1 VIAAVLVAI
10 GASVAWDQYERGGS
24 KAVPW
29 TDVTA
34 KLGEVR
40 WPKRIG
46 RSLESRAELVRELRD
61 AQPIDTPAAPMF
73 DFTRRR
79 LVLAA
84 AGPRSSTGYDVRVV
98 RVVERRDR
106 VDVDVREIAPTL
118 RRRVRAKL
126 TFPYRLLAIP
136 AGGKRVQVRWEG
148 RA

>member
-1 VIAAVLVAI
+1 VAI
-10 GASVAWDQYERGGS
+10 GASVAWDQYERGGA
-24 KAVPW
+24 KKVAW
-29 TDVTA
+29 TDVSA
-34 KLGEVR
+34 RLGEVR

-46 RSLESRAELVRELRD
+46 RSLDSHADLVRELRR
-61 AQPIDTPAAPMF
+61 AQPLDPPAAPAV

-84 AGPRSSTGYDVRVV
+84 AGPRSSTGYDVRIV

-106 VDVDVREIAPTL
+106 VDVDVREVAPTL
-118 RRRVRAKL
+118 RDRVQAKL